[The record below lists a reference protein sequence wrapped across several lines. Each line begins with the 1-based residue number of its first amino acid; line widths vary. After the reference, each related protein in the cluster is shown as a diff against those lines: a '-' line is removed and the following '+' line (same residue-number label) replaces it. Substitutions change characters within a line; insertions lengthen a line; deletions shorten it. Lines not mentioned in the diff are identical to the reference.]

1 MDVFRTSVAVIFPPP
16 DRPRKSS
23 WAYAGRQTEAREQAM
38 SELDTSGKPRVRT
51 KVFGC
56 IGCLPFSFGVF
67 VALAY
72 GVTWLIP

>member
-1 MDVFRTSVAVIFPPP
+1 
-16 DRPRKSS
+16 
-23 WAYAGRQTEAREQAM
+23 M

-72 GVTWLIP
+72 GVTRLIP